1 MLGKLGSLALAAV
14 TASAANQVAPH
25 MQSPKQPR
33 PTTTLAASPLETTQ
47 APSQK
52 VEGGRYPPQQPR
64 MGKDVNSGAPPV
76 PTDTDGP
83 STTEGASPGTDAD
96 RAPK

>member
-14 TASAANQVAPH
+14 AASAANQVAAQ
-25 MQSPKQPR
+25 MQNPKQPR

-52 VEGGRYPPQQPR
+52 VEGGRYPPQPHR